1 MKRRH
6 LSSIGGPRLPRRER
20 GVILFVALILL
31 VILSLL
37 GVTAARLQTS
47 EERMARN
54 EDNRQ
59 IGAQA
64 AEAALR
70 NAEANI
76 AGGAFTALTANTAG
90 QYTLNWNNGPWASLI
105 TNWNDPTQTLS
116 YSAPATAGVT
126 AGPPLAALPPGVPSP
141 TYIVEQLPAVTI
153 PGDNLAC
160 TGYGCPTGTVSVY
173 RVTAT
178 GTGAD
183 QSTTTTLQS
192 IYR

>member
-1 MKRRH
+1 MKSRRMR
-6 LSSIGGPRLPRRER
+6 SSVYPRRPERQR

-54 EDNRQ
+54 EANHQ
-59 IGAQA
+59 MGAQA

-76 AGGAFTALTANTAG
+76 AGGAFTALTSNTAG
-90 QYTLNWNNGPWASLI
+90 QYTLDWNNGPWASLI
-105 TNWNDPTQTLS
+105 NWNDPTQTLS
-116 YSAPATAGVT
+116 YSAPVTAGVA
-126 AGPPLAALPPGVPSP
+126 AGPALGALPPTVPSP
-141 TYIVEQLPAVTI
+141 TYVVEQPPAVTR

-160 TGYGCPTGTVSVY
+160 TGYRCPTGTVWVY
-173 RVTAT
+173 RETAT

>member
-1 MKRRH
+1 MKVQRMR
-6 LSSIGGPRLPRRER
+6 SSLHPRRAGRQR

-54 EDNRQ
+54 EDNHQ
-59 IGAQA
+59 MGAQA

-76 AGGAFTALTANTAG
+76 AGGAFTALTSNTAG
-90 QYTLNWNNGPWASLI
+90 QYTLDWNNGPWASLI
-105 TNWNDPTQTLS
+105 TNWNDPTQTIS
-116 YSAPATAGVT
+116 YSAPATPGVT
-126 AGPPLAALPPGVPSP
+126 AGPPLSALPSGVPSP

-160 TGYGCPTGTVSVY
+160 TGYGCPTGTVTVY

-183 QSTTTTLQS
+183 KTTTTTLQS

>member
-1 MKRRH
+1 
-6 LSSIGGPRLPRRER
+6 
-20 GVILFVALILL
+20 
-31 VILSLL
+31 
-37 GVTAARLQTS
+37 
-47 EERMARN
+47 MARN
-54 EDNRQ
+54 EDNHQ

-76 AGGAFTALTANTAG
+76 AGGAYTALSGNTAG
-90 QYTLNWNNGPWASLI
+90 QYTLDWNNGPWASLI

-116 YSAPATAGVT
+116 YRAPATPGVT
-126 AGPPLAALPPGVPSP
+126 AGPALTAVQPGAQSP

-153 PGDNLAC
+153 SGENLSC
-160 TGYGCPTGTVSVY
+160 TGYGCPTGTVSVF

>member
-1 MKRRH
+1 MKALRMR
-6 LSSIGGPRLPRRER
+6 SSANPRRPARQR

-54 EDNRQ
+54 EDNHQ
-59 IGAQA
+59 MGAQA

-76 AGGAFTALTANTAG
+76 AGGAFTALTSNTAG
-90 QYTLNWNNGPWASLI
+90 QYTLDWNNGPWASLV
-105 TNWNDPTQTLS
+105 TNWNDPAQTLS
-116 YSAPATAGVT
+116 YSAPTTPGVT
-126 AGPPLAALPPGVPSP
+126 AGPALTALPAGAQSP

-160 TGYGCPTGTVSVY
+160 TGYGCPTGT
-173 RVTAT
+173 
-178 GTGAD
+178 GAD
-183 QSTTTTLQS
+183 QTTTTTLQT

>member
-1 MKRRH
+1 MRSPPIVHVPSRQ
-6 LSSIGGPRLPRRER
+6 R
-20 GVILFVALILL
+20 GVVLFVALILL

-59 IGAQA
+59 MGAQA

-70 NAEANI
+70 NAEVNL
-76 AGGAFTALTANTAG
+76 AGGALTAFSANTAG
-90 QYTLNWNNGPWASLI
+90 QYVLDWTVGSQATLMTAADWINPLKAI
-105 TNWNDPTQTLS
+105 S
-116 YSAPATAGVT
+116 YSAPTTPGVT
-126 AGPPLAALPPGVPSP
+126 AGPALSALPAAARSP
-141 TYIVEQLPAVTI
+141 TYIVEQLPAVI
-153 PGDNLAC
+153 ISGQNLAC
-160 TGYGCPTGTVSVY
+160 TGYGCPTGNITVY

-183 QSTTTTLQS
+183 QSTTTTVQS
-192 IYR
+192 VYR

>member
-1 MKRRH
+1 MR
-6 LSSIGGPRLPRRER
+6 SSVNPGRPGRQR

-54 EDNRQ
+54 EDNHQ
-59 IGAQA
+59 MGAQA

-76 AGGAFTALTANTAG
+76 AGGAFTALTSNTAG
-90 QYTLNWNNGPWASLI
+90 QYTLDWNNGPWASLI
-105 TNWNDPTQTLS
+105 TNWSDPTQTLS
-116 YSAPATAGVT
+116 YSAPVTAGVA
-126 AGPPLAALPPGVPSP
+126 AGPALTALPAGAQSP

-183 QSTTTTLQS
+183 QTTTTTLQS